1 MPLRLTCVLLLAACA
16 PSFCADWNPK
26 LAASYLDARQKAWV
40 EWPPAKATGGT
51 CMSCHT
57 GATYL
62 LARPALRRVLGEKQ
76 PTVWETGLLNGL
88 RERAGIRRAADI
100 SPSFTREPRAS
111 QALGVESVFAAL
123 FLVRDDS
130 TEGALSQ
137 ASRQALD
144 RLWAL
149 EIGDGEERG
158 AWHWFS
164 LDLDPYEMPHAMFYG
179 AALAALAAGSAP
191 AEYRQEPGVQT
202 HLAALRGYLAR
213 LRETQPLH
221 DRLVLLWASTRLP
234 EAMPEDAG
242 RALMDEVWRQQQA
255 DGGWTIQALGP
266 WKEHPGAPAASGSN
280 AYATGLA
287 AFALEKAGVT
297 RSDPRLT
304 RALNWLASHQ
314 DKESGC
320 WAGDSMNKKY
330 PAGSIP
336 EGFMRDAA
344 TAFAVLALA
353 EDAPRVTVSARPEH
367 LRGPR

>member
-1 MPLRLTCVLLLAACA
+1 MPLRFTCLLILAACA
-16 PSFCADWNPK
+16 PSFCGDWNPK
-26 LAASYLDARQKAWV
+26 LAAEYLDARQKAWS
-40 EWPPAKATGGT
+40 EWPPAKAEGGT

-88 RERAGIRRAADI
+88 RARAGIRNAADI
-100 SPSFTREPRAS
+100 SRSFTREPRAS

-123 FLVRDDS
+123 FLVRDGGDA
-130 TEGALSQ
+130 TLSQ
-137 ASRQALD
+137 GSRQALD

-149 EIGDGEERG
+149 QVGDGEARG

-202 HLAALRGYLAR
+202 HLAALRGYLERVWEA
-213 LRETQPLH
+213 QPLH

-234 EAMPEDAG
+234 DALPEEARRPV
-242 RALMDEVWRQQQA
+242 MDEVWRQQQA

-266 WKEHPGAPAASGSN
+266 WKEHPAAPSASGSN

-287 AFALEKAGVT
+287 AFVLEKAGVSRT
-297 RSDPRLT
+297 DARLT
-304 RALNWLASHQ
+304 RALSWLASHQ
-314 DKESGC
+314 DKQSGC
-320 WAGDSMNKKY
+320 WAADSMNKKY
-330 PAGSIP
+330 PAGSMP

-353 EDAPRVTVSARPEH
+353 EDAPRVTISARSEH
-367 LRGPR
+367 LRSPR